1 MLYIVHAGVGARSH
15 LKPSRV
21 YEQNSSTAS
30 ASPFFLFCFLFLFFF
45 FLGGGGG
52 EGGPEGV
59 YQSKFS
65 SQTFFA
71 SQLPLSKSYSHHLNS
86 LIFFADAAVMASK
99 KCQIICL
106 TSSGY
111 FWHKTIRGFYSNII
125 TSKNAL
131 DQLCVLVNQ
140 NGFCDTHLLLLLL
153 LLLSGEL

>member
-1 MLYIVHAGVGARSH
+1 MSKTAALQVHH
-15 LKPSRV
+15 
-21 YEQNSSTAS
+21 
-30 ASPFFLFCFLFLFFF
+30 PFFFVFCFCFFSFL
-45 FLGGGGG
+45 GGG

-153 LLLSGEL
+153 LLLSGELWKLYLNARNRTKF